1 MKANE
6 FTLILSGVML
16 NAVAQLLLKAG
27 ARGIGGMEFSLT
39 NVKPIAYAIALNP
52 YIFGG
57 LCCYAISVVI
67 WILALS
73 RVEVSMA
80 YPMLSLGYVVNAFFG
95 WWLFGEAVTDVRTG
109 TFWTLFETIIPS
121 YRAPTSKETA
131 P

>member
-6 FTLILSGVML
+6 FALILTGVML

-27 ARGIGGMEFSLT
+27 TRAIGHFEFSAVNLR
-39 NVKPIAYAIALNP
+39 PIGFAIATNP

-57 LCCYAISVVI
+57 LTCYAISVVI

-95 WWLFGEAVTDVRTG
+95 WWLFGEAVVAMRLG
-109 TFWTLFETIIPS
+109 GIGFIIVGVYLVAKS
-121 YRAPTSKETA
+121 
-131 P
+131 